1 MKIFEN
7 YNSANQKYGVDLVD
21 SLTKSGLPPQYL
33 LSACRFIKDNG
44 VTQERI
50 ICLFKEW
57 KKYGVKY
64 IDTDVNKLTYEEFF
78 NLISQEKSKHCVPN
92 IIFRNGIASLGK
104 LNNAKDVQTI
114 PIRNGWCIKSQKWFD
129 NYTSKGYEF
138 FVIYLKEEPLPF
150 TFVIAAVIDGD
161 VEYYDSNDYEQ
172 FENLGNPQKTGE
184 LLKKVMHPWMLSI
197 AIMPP
202 FLQIFHIIL
211 MSIGLFLKSDIKICL

>member
-44 VTQERI
+44 VTHERI

-64 IDTDVNKLTYEEFF
+64 NDTDVNKLTYEEFF

-92 IIFRNGIASLGK
+92 IIFSNGIASLGK

-184 LLKKVMHPWMLSI
+184 
-197 AIMPP
+197 
-202 FLQIFHIIL
+202 
-211 MSIGLFLKSDIKICL
+211 